1 MNGLAEMIFT
11 GDELLRGDVV
21 NSNQAYLGERLLE
34 TGLLATKA
42 LSILDDRR
50 AITGAIIDALRRGPA
65 LLILSGG
72 LGPTEDDLTREA
84 VSDALARPLVLHE
97 ELLDAIRQRFSSLGM
112 QMSDTNRKQALLP
125 DGATAI
131 PFTGTAPGFW
141 LVEGET
147 LLAALPGVP
156 QELRQMWNETLAPL
170 VRARQSAG
178 GPPAEHLVRRLRIYG
193 MGESTLAEA
202 LRDLSWRGGSI
213 DLGTRASLDGLT
225 LILRARPE
233 PEAHRQ
239 LDALEAQIRAVLGEK
254 VFGSGH
260 DSLAEV
266 VGRQLS
272 RRGLTLVVAESCT
285 GGLLGKLL
293 TDVAGSSSYFLGGAI
308 TYSNELKTRLLGVPR
323 ETVEKYGAVSEET
336 AAAMARGVRER
347 LGGDA
352 GLAVTGIAGPDGGTA
367 EKPVGLVFIGLAL
380 ENEVQVRRFLLF
392 RSRDDVRVRAAHTAL
407 DVLRRALLA

>member
-34 TGLLATKA
+34 TGLLATRA

-239 LDALEAQIRAVLGEK
+239 LDALEAR
-254 VFGSGH
+254 
-260 DSLAEV
+260 
-266 VGRQLS
+266 
-272 RRGLTLVVAESCT
+272 
-285 GGLLGKLL
+285 
-293 TDVAGSSSYFLGGAI
+293 
-308 TYSNELKTRLLGVPR
+308 
-323 ETVEKYGAVSEET
+323 T
-336 AAAMARGVRER
+336 AA
-347 LGGDA
+347 
-352 GLAVTGIAGPDGGTA
+352 
-367 EKPVGLVFIGLAL
+367 
-380 ENEVQVRRFLLF
+380 Q
-392 RSRDDVRVRAAHTAL
+392 
-407 DVLRRALLA
+407 